1 MQISLENVNVT
12 IEGGKAVLDLT
23 EAQLSELIGRQQKP
37 LADFS
42 PGDKITVADYT
53 FIVLEHDDQG
63 TFLILE
69 DLLLTRKFDSD
80 SSNWTGSDLRE
91 WLYHCDLY
99 QKIKN
104 ELTPDALIGM
114 HRDLTSMDGLTDY
127 GSIQDYISLLTFDE
141 YRKYHTIL
149 GLNPNYSDWWWLLTP
164 ASTPSNGYS
173 RYVCCVDVC
182 GIPDWDGC
190 GCDYGVR
197 PFLKLKSSILVKPK
211 NEQ

>member
-23 EAQLSELIGRQQKP
+23 EAQLAELIGRQQKP

-69 DLLLTRKFDSD
+69 DPLLARKFDSD
-80 SSNWTGSDLRE
+80 SSNWNGSDLRE
-91 WLYHCDLY
+91 WLYNCDLY

-114 HRDLTSMDGLTDY
+114 HRDLTSMDGLSDY
-127 GSIQDYISLLTFDE
+127 GFINDYISLLTFDE

-149 GLNPNYSDWWWLLTP
+149 GLKSNYSDWWWLLTP

-173 RYVCCVDVC
+173 RRVCCVNDR
-182 GIPDWDGC
+182 GIPCW
-190 GCDYGVR
+190 CDCFYDFGVR
-197 PFLKLKSSILVKPK
+197 PVLKLKSSILVKPK

>member
-23 EAQLSELIGRQQKP
+23 EAQLAELIGCQKKP

-53 FIVLEHDDQG
+53 FVVLEHDDQG

-69 DLLLTRKFDSD
+69 DLLPARKFDSD
-80 SSNWTGSDLRE
+80 SSNWIGSDLRE

-164 ASTPSNGYS
+164 ASTPSNGHS
-173 RYVCCVDVC
+173 RNVCYVCDC
-182 GIPDWDGC
+182 GFPSWCYCSYDD
-190 GCDYGVR
+190 GVR
-197 PFLKLKSSILVKPK
+197 PVLKLKSSILVKPK

>member
-23 EAQLSELIGRQQKP
+23 EAQLAELIGHQQKP

-42 PGDKITVADYT
+42 PGDKITVADHT

-63 TFLILE
+63 TILILE
-69 DLLLTRKFDSD
+69 DLLLARKFDSD
-80 SSNWTGSDLRE
+80 SSNWIGSDLRE

-104 ELTPDALIGM
+104 ELAPDALIGM

-164 ASTPSNGYS
+164 ASTPSNDYS
-173 RYVCCVDVC
+173 RSVCCVNGGGVPGWGGC
-182 GIPDWDGC
+182 NCDG
-190 GCDYGVR
+190 GVR
-197 PFLKLKSSILVKPK
+197 PVLKLCSSILVKPA
-211 NEQ
+211 E